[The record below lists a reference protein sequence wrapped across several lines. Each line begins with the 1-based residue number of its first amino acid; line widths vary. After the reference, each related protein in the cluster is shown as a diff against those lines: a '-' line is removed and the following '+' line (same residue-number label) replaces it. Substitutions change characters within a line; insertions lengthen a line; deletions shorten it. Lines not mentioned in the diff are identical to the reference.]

1 MHPERHPFSR
11 PRPAIPFLLLAILF
25 GASSCADG
33 VEQRALVAPESS
45 ATEEV
50 SNLRSASPGEYIVVL
65 APGEA
70 PGRPAANR
78 ARALEVA
85 AQLGA
90 APGHAYGTALFGFSG
105 RIPAARLQ
113 VLERDPR
120 VLRIE
125 AVEDWSLDVV
135 GAAGVAPAPTG
146 IRRIGADRNPTV
158 SMDGSGSSAVDVDV
172 AIIDSG
178 IDPDHPDLNV
188 VGGHNLSSGPRHDWS
203 DRNGHGTHM
212 AGTVGA
218 IDNGSGVV
226 GVAPGTPLW
235 SVRVC
240 RANGACGT
248 NDIVAGL
255 DWVAEQ
261 KRTGAVDFAAANFS
275 IGSMDTD
282 STCDAPAN
290 AVHHAIC
297 GVVDTGVVLVMS
309 AGNDGRERRPFPE
322 GISVSA
328 IADFDGKAGGAA
340 VPTCR
345 NESDDTL
352 ASFSNHGERIDL
364 AAPGVCILSTLPG
377 GYGTLSG
384 TSMAAPHVT
393 GAVALHI
400 HANGGVPASDRQGV
414 EALRTALVSAA
425 LPQGTADQECSYDD
439 ARLGGPLLFVNSPTF
454 GGDGEC
460 PLSDGSSE
468 PVPTD
473 PLIASLQIDTRT
485 TGPWARVDVGWRVS
499 HPAGE
504 LASVTTQLLSL
515 EGELLDSRISTVSG
529 PEASGEHR
537 LRASSDGELLLRL
550 VVASTEGGQTMEEVP
565 LQF

>member
-1 MHPERHPFSR
+1 VHSERHAVPR
-11 PRPAIPFLLLAILF
+11 PRPTVPFLLLAIVF
-25 GASSCADG
+25 GASACVDG
-33 VEQRALVAPESS
+33 GEQRELVAPESLGAAEAS
-45 ATEEV
+45 
-50 SNLRSASPGEYIVVL
+50 SLRGASSGEYIVVL
-65 APGEA
+65 APGQA

-105 RIPAARLQ
+105 RIPTARLQ
-113 VLERDPR
+113 MLERDPR

-135 GAAGVAPAPTG
+135 EAAGGSPVPTG
-146 IRRIGADRNPTV
+146 ISRIGADRNPTV
-158 SMDGSGSSAVDVDV
+158 SMNGSGSPAVAVDV

-275 IGSMDTD
+275 IASMDTD
-282 STCDAPAN
+282 SSCDAPAN

-297 GVVDTGVVLVMS
+297 GVVETGVVLVMS
-309 AGNDGRERRPFPE
+309 AGNEGRERRPFPE

-340 VPTCR
+340 APTCR

-377 GYGTLSG
+377 GYGVLSG

-414 EALRTALVSAA
+414 EAIRTALVSAA

-439 ARLGGPLLFVNSPTF
+439 ARRGGPLLFVNGPAF
-454 GGDGEC
+454 RGDGGC
-460 PLSDGSSE
+460 SLADGSPE
-468 PVPTD
+468 PTPTD
-473 PLIASLQIDTRT
+473 PLVESLQVDSRT
-485 TGPWARVDVGWRVS
+485 TGPWARVDVAWRVS

-504 LASVTTQLLSL
+504 VASVTTQLLDP
-515 EGELLDSRISTVSG
+515 EGELLDSRISVVSG
-529 PEASGEHR
+529 PAASGEHS
-537 LRASSDGELLLRL
+537 LRARADGDLLLR
-550 VVASTEGGQTMEEVP
+550 VVVDGSEGGQVVEEVP
-565 LQF
+565 LRF